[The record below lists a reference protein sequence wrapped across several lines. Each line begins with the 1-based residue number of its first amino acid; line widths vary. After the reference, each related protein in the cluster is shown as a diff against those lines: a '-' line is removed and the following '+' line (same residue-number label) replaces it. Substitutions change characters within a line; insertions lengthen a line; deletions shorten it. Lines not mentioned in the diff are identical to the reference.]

1 MAEIKA
7 PKTLQEAVVLFS
19 DPDRALAYAIVLRWP
34 TGVTCPRCAA
44 KENRFIKTRRLW
56 FCKGCQKQF
65 TVKVGTIFE
74 DSAVAI
80 GKWMIAYWMLI
91 NCKNGVSSYEVA
103 RTIGVTQKT
112 AWFMLHRLRLAMQ
125 DTEHGG
131 GKLGGPGSRVEVDE
145 TFIGGKARNMHRSR
159 VKALGIG
166 PGGEGKTIVLG
177 MLERDGHVRT
187 VVVPD
192 REGKTLQP
200 IILANV
206 KRGAKVM
213 SDEHQGYNGLEDSHL
228 RGIINHAV
236 AYVDGTVHTNGMEN
250 YWSLVK
256 RGLNGTYV
264 AVEPFHL
271 FRYLDEQAFRFNHR
285 KQGKRPLTDSERF
298 ELGMSQVSGKR
309 LTFSTL
315 TGKGDNQREAF

>member
-1 MAEIKA
+1 MTDLQA
-7 PKTLQEAVVLFS
+7 PKTLQQAVVLFS
-19 DPDRALAYAIVLRWP
+19 DPDRALAYAIGLRWP
-34 TGVTCPRCAA
+34 DGVTCPRCGS

-56 FCKGCQKQF
+56 FCKGCKKQF
-65 TVKVGTIFE
+65 TIKVGTIFE
-74 DSAVAI
+74 DSAIDI
-80 GKWMIAYWMLI
+80 GKWMIAYWMLA
-91 NCKNGVSSYEVA
+91 NCKNGISSYEVA

-125 DTEHGG
+125 DTKHGG
-131 GKLGGPGSRVEVDE
+131 GKLGGRVEVDE

-166 PGGEGKTIVLG
+166 TGGEGKTVVLG
-177 MLERDGHVRT
+177 MLERGGKVKTH
-187 VVVPD
+187 VVPN
-192 REGKTLQP
+192 REGNTLQP
-200 IILANV
+200 LIREAV

-213 SDEHQGYNGLEDSHL
+213 SDEHQGYNGLEDEYL

-256 RGLNGTYV
+256 RGLNGTYIS
-264 AVEPFHL
+264 VEPFHL

-285 KQGKRPLTDSERF
+285 KEGERKVTDAERF
-298 ELGMSQVSGKR
+298 ELGMSQVAGKR
-309 LTFSTL
+309 LTFDTL
-315 TGKGDNQREAF
+315 TGKGDNQRPAF

>member
-1 MAEIKA
+1 MDAIKA
-7 PKTLQEAVVLFS
+7 PKTLQQAVVLFS
-19 DPDRALAYAIVLRWP
+19 DPDRALAYAITLRWP
-34 TGVTCPRCAA
+34 DGVACPRCDS
-44 KENRFIKTRRLW
+44 KENRFVKTRRLW

-74 DSAVAI
+74 DSPLDI
-80 GKWMIAYWMLI
+80 GRWMIAYWMLI

-103 RTIGVTQKT
+103 RTLGITQKS

-125 DTEHGG
+125 DTAHGG

-145 TFIGGKARNMHRSR
+145 TFIGGKARNMHARKR
-159 VKALGIG
+159 KILGNLA
-166 PGGEGKTIVLG
+166 GGDGKTVVLG
-177 MLERDGHVRT
+177 MLERGGRVRT
-187 VVVPD
+187 AVVPN

-200 IILANV
+200 IILNNV
-206 KRGAKVM
+206 QRGAKVM
-213 SDEHQGYNGLEDSHL
+213 SDEHQGYNGLEDSYL

-271 FRYLDEQAFRFNHR
+271 FRYLDEQAFRYNHR
-285 KQGKRPLTDSERF
+285 KEGDKKLTDAERF
-298 ELGMSQVSGKR
+298 ALGMSQVAGKR
-309 LTFSTL
+309 LTFDTL